1 MTPNDTTH
9 GGHVVSSPGSRDDP
23 PKPRGKRKLV
33 TVLLVLLIL
42 AIPVAA
48 FTWYKF
54 FRDVPQPASITGNDT
69 TNFLY
74 GSIGSEA
81 QGGMPYWIV
90 VVLPRI
96 FDDFLPGPGGYA
108 SLGIPWEEGRE
119 LPAGFSKKTVG
130 FERVGFNCALCHA
143 TQYRTAPDST
153 PVIVAAGGSNTTDL
167 QGLLEFFGRAA
178 EDSRFGAETIMTQI
192 DMAFPLSRTDRMIYK
207 YVLIPITRK
216 RLREQA
222 REFAWA
228 AHRPRWGPGR
238 DGPMNLT
245 KFNFLGLPHDSSVDN
260 TDFPS
265 LWALGKRVQPG
276 RTWPADDDALEGD
289 WSKVGVDTS
298 RLMLMNLDGATT
310 SFRAVIFDS
319 GLGMQAQNSDF
330 FRQRVQDLERWLTVL
345 PAPRYPLPV
354 DTVLAARG
362 RQVFEQECAS
372 CHAAGRDNRLGT
384 IIPLAEIGTDPERAI
399 AWTKQAADSA
409 NRTVRRRFGIHRTPM
424 IKPVDGY
431 VALQLDG
438 IWLRGPYLHNGS
450 VPTLRALLEPEER
463 RPTTFYRGYD
473 VLDRWNVGFL
483 SRRCAGEDA
492 ELPAGRGSGSQWGCM
507 PNTEGWLYDT
517 AERGNSNRGHRYGV
531 TQSDDLKTALLEYL
545 KTF

>member
-1 MTPNDTTH
+1 MTPNEMNDGHAATGAGSPADTKKRRWTRTLVKVL
-9 GGHVVSSPGSRDDP
+9 VV
-23 PKPRGKRKLV
+23 
-33 TVLLVLLIL
+33 VLII
-42 AIPVAA
+42 AIPAGA

-54 FRDVPQPASITGNDT
+54 FRDVAQPESITSNDE

-74 GSIGSEA
+74 GSIGSEGE
-81 QGGMPYWIV
+81 GGIPYWIV

-96 FDDFLPGPGGYA
+96 FADFLPGPGGYA
-108 SLGIPWEEGRE
+108 SLGLPWQEGRE

-153 PVIVAAGGSNTTDL
+153 PVIVAAGGSNTADI

-178 EDSRFGAETIMTQI
+178 EDSRFGTETIMTQI
-192 DMAFPLSRTDRMIYK
+192 DMAYPLSRIDRAIYK

-222 REFAWA
+222 RDFAWA

-238 DGPMNLT
+238 DAPMNLT
-245 KFNFLGLPHDSSVDN
+245 KFNFLELPHDSSVDN

-265 LWALGKRVQPG
+265 IWALGKRMRPG

-319 GLGMQAQNSDF
+319 GLGLQAQNSDF
-330 FRQRVQDLERWLTVL
+330 FRQRVQDLERWLTAL
-345 PAPRYPLPV
+345 PAPRYPLLV
-354 DTVLAARG
+354 DTALATRG

-372 CHAAGRDNRLGT
+372 CHASGRDNRLGT
-384 IIPLAEIGTDPERAI
+384 IIPLAEIGTDPERVN

-409 NRTVRRRFGIHRTPM
+409 NRTVRSRFGIHRTPM
-424 IKPVDGY
+424 IKPAPGY

-438 IWLRGPYLHNGS
+438 VWLRGPYLHNGS
-450 VPTLRALLEPEER
+450 VPTVRALLEPEER
-463 RPTTFYRGYD
+463 RPASFYRGYD
-473 VLDRWNVGFL
+473 VLDRWNVGFV
-483 SRRCAGEDA
+483 SRRCAGQDA
-492 ELPAGRGSGSQWGCM
+492 ELPAARGSGAQWGCM
-507 PNTEGWLYDT
+507 PNDQGWLYDT
-517 AERGNSNRGHRYGV
+517 SERGNGNRGHRYGV
-531 TQSDDLKTALLEYL
+531 TLGDDLKTALVEYL